1 MIYHGDPVVVLSPLQ
16 QLAVPPGAEPGE
28 RGGETEVR
36 LPPVPACGQE
46 NSARAHQEQGEGQRV
61 PTAAPSRL
69 SVGYL
74 SVFQGKKPILMFL
87 SIFFVEWKL

>member
-36 LPPVPACGQE
+36 LPPVPA
-46 NSARAHQEQGEGQRV
+46 R
-61 PTAAPSRL
+61 
-69 SVGYL
+69 
-74 SVFQGKKPILMFL
+74 
-87 SIFFVEWKL
+87 